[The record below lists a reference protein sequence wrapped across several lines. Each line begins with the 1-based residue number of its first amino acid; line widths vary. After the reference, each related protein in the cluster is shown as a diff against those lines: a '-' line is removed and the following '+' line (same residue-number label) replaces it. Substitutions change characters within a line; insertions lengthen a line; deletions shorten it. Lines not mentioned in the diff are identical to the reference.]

1 MFDLL
6 TKYYTDFMETSNT
19 IWQQLKKQSISSG
32 KPILALAPMADVT
45 DTAFRQIIAEHSR
58 MGQPESRLDVLWTEF
73 VSADGLCHA
82 QGKES
87 LQRDLFFSETE
98 RPLIAQLFGSNP
110 ETMRQASRMV
120 AEMGFD
126 GIDINM
132 GCPDKNIE
140 KQGAGASMIK
150 TPEIAGK
157 IIQSTKDGIVDA
169 GKNIPVSVKTRIG
182 YYKPEIDTWIRF
194 LLEQDIAVLTVH
206 ARTRKEL
213 SKVPARWETITE
225 CVKMRD
231 TYAPQ
236 TLLFGNGDVVDIEDA
251 DAKAKQTGCDGV
263 MIGRAIFGN
272 PWLFDTTYAV
282 ESKRQSLPFEHIL
295 GHILPTSWLKKLKSD
310 KHKYTRLHIPLQERF
325 RVMIQH
331 AELFEKTLVDPYIN
345 HPHIKGK
352 SFSVMKK
359 HFKAYAHGFSGAKE
373 LRMALMETNNST
385 DVKNVIT
392 EFEKHN
398 RARKE
403 NF

>member
-1 MFDLL
+1 
-6 TKYYTDFMETSNT
+6 METFNT
-19 IWQQLKKQSISSG
+19 IWQKLKKQSESSG

-45 DTAFRQIIAEHSR
+45 DTAFRQIIAEHSHL
-58 MGQPESRLDVLWTEF
+58 GQPFSRLNVLWTEF

-82 QGKES
+82 QGKDS
-87 LQRDLFFSETE
+87 LVRDLFFTEKE

-110 ETMRQASRMV
+110 ETMRQASRIV
-120 AEMGFD
+120 AEMNFD

-157 IIQSTKDGIVDA
+157 IIQSVKDGIKDA
-169 GKNIPVSVKTRIG
+169 EKNIPVSVKTRIG
-182 YYKPEIDTWIRF
+182 YHKPEINTWIRF

-225 CVKMRD
+225 CVRMRD
-231 TYAPQ
+231 QYAPQ

-251 DAKAKQTGCDGV
+251 DAKAKQTGCDGI

-272 PWLFDTTYAV
+272 PWLFDARQTV
-282 ESKRQSLPFEHIL
+282 ESKRQSLPFEKIL
-295 GHILPTSWLKKLKSD
+295 GHILPTTWLKKLKSD
-310 KHKYTRLHIPLQERF
+310 KHKYTRLKIPLQERF
-325 RVMIQH
+325 QVMIQH
-331 AELFEKTLVDPYIN
+331 AELFETLLIEPYIN
-345 HPHIKGK
+345 HPHSKGK
-352 SFSVMKK
+352 NFSVMKK

-385 DVKNVIT
+385 DVKKVIA
-392 EFEKHN
+392 EFQNFN
-398 RARKE
+398 RARQD
-403 NF
+403 NL